1 MLKSLAGVV
10 MGVDAS
16 LFAVKA
22 KKYYYFDRE
31 YNVNVFDLAWSN
43 GGDSKYEDVMFA
55 LTNLKSCDYDRVVY
69 ILNKNI
75 DYWKAQPEE
84 RDRSRESWNQSLL
97 KFIQMFPNDTFFI
110 TTDHEEP
117 PYWDIAEKDGYTQF
131 QFPEDIPEPTKCHC
145 PKAWCPLHRTVE
157 ELEQQRQSVE
167 ALQKALSC
175 SGSLNIEDGYLEIA
189 SLDTVSRKIKI

>member
-1 MLKSLAGVV
+1 

-43 GGDSKYEDVMFA
+43 GGDSKYEDSMFA

-69 ILNKNI
+69 ILNKNV

-84 RDRSRESWNQSLL
+84 RDRSGRAGTKACLSLSKCFPMTPFLLPPITKNHLIGISL
-97 KFIQMFPNDTFFI
+97 KKMVILNSNFQKIFLS
-110 TTDHEEP
+110 P
-117 PYWDIAEKDGYTQF
+117 PE
-131 QFPEDIPEPTKCHC
+131 CHC

-175 SGSLNIEDGYLEIA
+175 SGSLNIEDGYLGIA